1 MMRATTLLLSA
12 MTVAAMSTSA
22 LAQDDAAAAPT
33 PAPAASYKAETTVR
47 ATALPVSIA
56 DVAALRADFLAAAN
70 ARRAEHGLPALRTD
84 ARLERA
90 AQDHAAA
97 LLAAL
102 RAGKP
107 ASTVA
112 DLSSRLVAAPAGNPA
127 IMAVDRSNAG
137 GSPNWHA
144 QTPGREGDK
153 MASGAIG
160 QAIVVDALTAA
171 QAIDFASR
179 GRTDLLESGYLRLG
193 VGAAVDM
200 SGGEPHV
207 VWVAVLTRR

>member
-1 MMRATTLLLSA
+1 MMRATALMLSA
-12 MTVAAMSTSA
+12 AAIAAISSST
-22 LAQDDAAAAPT
+22 LARDDVPAAPT

-47 ATALPVSIA
+47 AATLPVPIA
-56 DVAALRADFLAAAN
+56 DLASFRADFLAAAN
-70 ARRAEHGLPALRTD
+70 ARRAEHHLPALRED
-84 ARLERA
+84 ATLERA
-90 AQDHAAA
+90 AQEHAAA

-112 DLSSRLVAAPAGNPA
+112 DLGSRLVASPAGNPA
-127 IMAVDRSNAG
+127 IMAVDRANAG

-160 QAIVVDALTAA
+160 QAIVVDALSAA
-171 QAIDFASR
+171 QAVDFASR
-179 GRTDLLESGYLRLG
+179 GRTDLLESGYMKLG
-193 VGAAVDM
+193 IGAAVDM
-200 SGGEPHV
+200 SGNAPHV

>member
-1 MMRATTLLLSA
+1 MMRATALLLF
-12 MTVAAMSTSA
+12 AASFAAASTSA
-22 LAQDDAAAAPT
+22 LAQDDASPAPT

-56 DVAALRADFLAAAN
+56 DLAALRADFLAAAN

-84 ARLERA
+84 AKLERA

-127 IMAVDRSNAG
+127 IMAVDRANAG
-137 GSPNWHA
+137 GSPSFRDR
-144 QTPGREGDK
+144 TPGRQGDK

-160 QAIVVDALTAA
+160 QAIVVDALNAA
-171 QAIDFASR
+171 QAIEAASK

-200 SGGEPHV
+200 SGAGPHV